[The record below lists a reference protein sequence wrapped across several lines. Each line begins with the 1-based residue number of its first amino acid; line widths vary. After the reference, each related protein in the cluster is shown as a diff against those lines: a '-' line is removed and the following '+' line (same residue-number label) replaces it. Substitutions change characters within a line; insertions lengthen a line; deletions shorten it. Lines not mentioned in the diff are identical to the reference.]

1 MNATKKIAALSL
13 VGVMALGL
21 GACSDGGNDQFAKRE
36 QQQAAKK
43 NVARDTLEKQ
53 NLKERMRRQERPT
66 ALGYVYLVN
75 FGKPFGYYAIK
86 GKVSSSGSQL
96 TPEQDVIRDRGQYGG
111 GNVVTD
117 GPQDDGT
124 YGNGDPGIFF
134 FTTDGVMVETSMDY
148 IYSDKPMAIDVPL
161 LGGSR

>member
-1 MNATKKIAALSL
+1 MNATKKMATVLTVGAL
-13 VGVMALGL
+13 ALGAS
-21 GACSDGGNDQFAKRE
+21 ACSSNDDDKFAEREKQQTAKRDTT
-36 QQQAAKK
+36 
-43 NVARDTLEKQ
+43 RDTLEKQ

-86 GKVSSSGSQL
+86 GKVSAAGSQL
-96 TPEQDVIRDRGQYGG
+96 TPENDVIRDAGQYGG

-124 YGNGDPGIFF
+124 YGSGDPGIFF

-148 IYSDKPMAIDVPL
+148 IYSDKAMAIDVPL
-161 LGGSR
+161 LGGTR